1 MKGPFPS
8 ADAAQGRV
16 LCSGDVPVR
25 TERSSA
31 ARKTSAQAAA
41 FPPLDRHRSRTNE
54 SGAFSVELTIREESS
69 RVAHVRS
76 EAEIRRGTYTP
87 PWDFMPSGRLRV
99 QSGHGSGATQLAADR
114 VRWTLEDRLGRVFD
128 RLEHEGAA
136 SEERR
141 LEAERKRAEAR
152 PAWEDAMESARLR
165 LVEHHRVT
173 WAPPSRSCRPP
184 GKVSLSRTRIER
196 GWIGSRFTS

>member
-31 ARKTSAQAAA
+31 ARKASAQAAA
-41 FPPLDRHRSRTNE
+41 FPPLDRHRSRTNA

-128 RLEHEGAA
+128 RLA
-136 SEERR
+136 SEVSVRMV
-141 LEAERKRAEAR
+141 RAGTCKSFMGR
-152 PAWEDAMESARLR
+152 YL
-165 LVEHHRVT
+165 
-173 WAPPSRSCRPP
+173 
-184 GKVSLSRTRIER
+184 
-196 GWIGSRFTS
+196 